1 MRYRGYFLDAVSAS
15 VPFHQFLFPG
25 NHHASPIL
33 GGMLT
38 ASGTPPAFAARRDID
53 HGSELVRVQT
63 EGSKP
68 AFGPCQVQP
77 APTAPPRP
85 ARAGGPRGDAICQAR
100 LRLTDQRR
108 RAWSA
113 GAGHHVSVSGRPSR
127 SRHRRCNRAHLLH
140 SLIQIVFLDHSAARH
155 TAAAKFRRP
164 SVARGVTDSPSDD
177 ARPSPSV
184 QWVALKLFLPVRH
197 SSCIEFQVRPAA

>member
-1 MRYRGYFLDAVSAS
+1 MAASDSSPGGNYIPDIVHDGVCFVSAE
-15 VPFHQFLFPG
+15 V
-25 NHHASPIL
+25 A
-33 GGMLT
+33 
-38 ASGTPPAFAARRDID
+38 AAAFVECARGFEVEDAAAAAAAVAAA
-53 HGSELVRVQT
+53 E
-63 EGSKP
+63 P
-68 AFGPCQVQP
+68 AFGPCQLQP
-77 APTAPPRP
+77 VPTAPPRP
-85 ARAGGPRGDAICQAR
+85 DRAGGPRAYAICQAR

-113 GAGHHVSVSGRPSR
+113 GA
-127 SRHRRCNRAHLLH
+127 LLH

-184 QWVALKLFLPVRH
+184 QWVALKLFLPARNPTELN
-197 SSCIEFQVRPAA
+197 IR